1 MSIGDILKKLQK
13 EILFLLFI
21 LVLLLT
27 FLSVRKAIATSNRA
41 SFVYIDVGHGGFDGG
56 ATSLDGTILEK
67 DVTLEVATY
76 VANYLTKTG
85 IKVKMTRTTDK
96 ALAQNKKEDMHKRV
110 NLINESTCD
119 IYVSIH
125 ANAYSASSIKGAQT
139 FYNSFNL
146 ENEQFATTIMKYLQL
161 IDSDNKRVAKNIT
174 GKYLLDYTKKVG
186 CIVEIGFLTNP
197 FDLELLTNKEKKEA
211 LAKMI
216 YLGILDYLEEKN
228 HERSSIE
235 NK

>member
-1 MSIGDILKKLQK
+1 MHTLNGINPKCSYK
-13 EILFLLFI
+13 FI
-21 LVLLLT
+21 FQNNS
-27 FLSVRKAIATSNRA
+27 FLSNIATYIRVCHVNPRFISLVAYLSLILWNA

-146 ENEQFATTIMKYLQL
+146 ENEQFATTIMKYLQRFKIL
-161 IDSDNKRVAKNIT
+161 LSWSFKIPNKIILK
-174 GKYLLDYTKKVG
+174 KTK
-186 CIVEIGFLTNP
+186 
-197 FDLELLTNKEKKEA
+197 
-211 LAKMI
+211 
-216 YLGILDYLEEKN
+216 
-228 HERSSIE
+228 
-235 NK
+235 